1 MSKFIPYGHQC
12 IEEDDI
18 RAVVETLRSDFLT
31 QGPRVK
37 EFEELLAEYC
47 GAKYAVSFS
56 SGTAALHGAYFAAGV
71 GSDDELITSP
81 LTFLA
86 TANAALY
93 LGAKPVFVDIE
104 PDTGNIDA
112 ELIEP
117 AVTGKTKVIVPVH
130 FAGLPVEMERIAG
143 VAEKHNLIVIEDACH
158 ALGAK
163 YKNTTIGDCKYSVMA
178 VLSFHPVKSITTGE
192 GGAVL
197 TNNKDYYE
205 KLVIFRQHGV
215 TKADEAFVNKGEDAG
230 QWYYEMQHLGY
241 NYRLTDIQCAL
252 GTLQLKKLDR
262 FIQKRR
268 QIVNTYNMAFKGNR
282 FFDLPVERN
291 GVESAWHLYAIRL
304 KDAYKSSKKKIFEE
318 LRSRQLGVQVHYIP
332 VHLQPYYLQ
341 LGYSRDL
348 CPRAKD
354 FYEREISLPLYPAM
368 SEEDIDY
375 VIQKVHDVFN
385 LYDKRS

>member
-1 MSKFIPYGHQC
+1 MDRFIPYGHQS

-31 QGPRVK
+31 QGPKVK
-37 EFEELLAEYC
+37 EFEELLASYC
-47 GAKYAVSFS
+47 GAKYAVTFS

-71 GSDDELITSP
+71 GDGDELITSP

-93 LGAKPVFVDIE
+93 LGAKPAFVDIE

-112 ELIEP
+112 GLIESV
-117 AVTGKTKVIVPVH
+117 VTGKTKVIAPVH
-130 FAGLPVEMERIAG
+130 FAGHPAEMERIAG
-143 VAEKHNLIVIEDACH
+143 VAKNHNLIVIEDACH

-163 YKNTTIGDCKYSVMA
+163 YKNTTIGDCKYSAMA
-178 VLSFHPVKSITTGE
+178 VFSFHPVKSITTGE

-197 TNNKDYYE
+197 TNSKEYYE
-205 KLVIFRQHGV
+205 RLVVFRQHGV
-215 TKADEAFVNKGEDAG
+215 TKADDAFVNKDENAG
-230 QWYYEMQHLGY
+230 QWYYQMQHLGY

-252 GTLQLKKLDR
+252 GISQLKKLDK
-262 FIQKRR
+262 FIRGRKR
-268 QIVNTYNMAFKGNR
+268 VADSYNRAFKDNS
-282 FFDLPVERN
+282 FFDLPVEKD

-318 LRSRQLGVQVHYIP
+318 LRLRQLGVQVHYIP
-332 VHLQPYYLQ
+332 VHLQPYYQQ

-348 CPRAKD
+348 CPRVKD
-354 FYEREISLPLYPAM
+354 FYERQISIPIYPAITD
-368 SEEDIDY
+368 EDIEY
-375 VIQKVHDVFN
+375 VINNILDV
-385 LYDKRS
+385 LKHS